1 MDLDDDIPM
10 LVDVEGKGENIGDE
24 AKPIK
29 VPITIVTGYL
39 GAGKTTLMN
48 YILNEQHG
56 KKIAVILNEFGDSA
70 DIEKSLTVNTGS
82 EQVEE
87 WLDVGN
93 GCICC
98 SVKDSGVNAIE
109 TLMDRRGAF
118 DYILLETT
126 GLADPGNLAP
136 LFWVDEG
143 LGSTIYLDGIVT
155 LVDAK
160 NILKSLNEPIPS
172 EIPSETPNQSKSY
185 SNVNTEKHEH
195 SGPHLTTAHLQVSHA
210 DVLILNKSDLVTP
223 EELEIVKERITAING
238 LAKLHVTE
246 FGATPKLEGVLLDL
260 HAYDRVD
267 FNLEEV
273 KAKGHSHLD
282 PTITTLTLTVPPLP
296 PTSTPHLDAWLR
308 SLLWDSTIPT
318 PSSTSTSTT
327 SPSPSPEIHRLKAR
341 LPLTNHTVK
350 IIQAVREI
358 FEILDDVPPSASP
371 VPESK
376 TKTDTE
382 TRFTKTRKENN
393 FLSNGNDNSN
403 TSEGEREREEEGK
416 IVLIGR
422 NIRDLEG
429 VLLESFL
436 NCVVEGNI

>member
-1 MDLDDDIPM
+1 MDVDDDIPM
-10 LVDVEGKGENIGDE
+10 LVDVEGKEVNAEEKE

-172 EIPSETPNQSKSY
+172 EIPSETPNQNKSHASADANSD
-185 SNVNTEKHEH
+185 SNEKHDH
-195 SGPHLTTAHLQVSHA
+195 SGPHLTTAHLQISHA

-238 LAKLHVTE
+238 LAKLHITE
-246 FGATPKLEGVLLDL
+246 FGATPQLEGVLLDL

-282 PTITTLTLTVPPLP
+282 PTITTLTLTTPPLS
-296 PTSTPHLDAWLR
+296 PTSLPHLDAWLR
-308 SLLWDSTIPT
+308 SLLWDSRIPSPSPS
-318 PSSTSTSTT
+318 PSSLTSSSLPHTNLSL
-327 SPSPSPEIHRLKAR
+327 PSPEIHRLKAR
-341 LPLTNHTVK
+341 LPLTNNTTK
-350 IIQAVREI
+350 IIQAVREV
-358 FEILDDVPPSASP
+358 FEILDDISPPSSLPKPTTTAEIAP
-371 VPESK
+371 PPPQNEMES
-376 TKTDTE
+376 D
-382 TRFTKTRKENN
+382 
-393 FLSNGNDNSN
+393 GNS
-403 TSEGEREREEEGK
+403 EGK

-422 NIRDLEG
+422 NIREMED

-436 NCVVEGNI
+436 NCVVEEKGC

>member
-1 MDLDDDIPM
+1 MDVDDDIPM
-10 LVDVEGKGENIGDE
+10 LVDVEGKDVNAEAKE

-109 TLMDRRGAF
+109 TLMERRGAF

-172 EIPSETPNQSKSY
+172 EIPSETPNQNKSHASTDLA
-185 SNVNTEKHEH
+185 SNPNEQHDH
-195 SGPHLTTAHLQVSHA
+195 SGPHLTTAHLQISHA
-210 DVLILNKSDLVTP
+210 DVLILNKSDLVTR

-238 LAKLHVTE
+238 LAKLHITE
-246 FGATPKLEGVLLDL
+246 FGATPQLEGVLLDL

-267 FNLEEV
+267 FNPEEV

-282 PTITTLTLTVPPLP
+282 PTITTLTLTTPPLS
-296 PTSTPHLDAWLR
+296 PTSLPHLDAWLR
-308 SLLWDSTIPT
+308 SLLWDSLIP
-318 PSSTSTSTT
+318 
-327 SPSPSPEIHRLKAR
+327 SPSPSPSPSSPSLSSSSISSPEIHRLKAR
-341 LPLTNHTVK
+341 LPLTNHTTK
-350 IIQAVREI
+350 IIQAVREV
-358 FEILDDVPPSASP
+358 FEILDDVSPPSP
-371 VPESK
+371 NPL
-376 TKTDTE
+376 TE
-382 TRFTKTRKENN
+382 TATETPPPKNEMMGSDR
-393 FLSNGNDNSN
+393 NS
-403 TSEGEREREEEGK
+403 EGK

-422 NIRDLEG
+422 NIKDLED

-436 NCVVEGNI
+436 NCVVEEKGC

>member
-56 KKIAVILNEFGDSA
+56 KKIAVILNAA

-358 FEILDDVPPSASP
+358 FEILDDVPPFASP

-429 VLLESFL
+429 ILLESFL

>member
-1 MDLDDDIPM
+1 MDVDDDIPM
-10 LVDVEGKGENIGDE
+10 LVDVEGKEVNAEEKE

-172 EIPSETPNQSKSY
+172 EIPSETPNQNKSHASAD
-185 SNVNTEKHEH
+185 SNSDPNDKHDH
-195 SGPHLTTAHLQVSHA
+195 SGPHLTTAHLQISHA

-238 LAKLHVTE
+238 LAKLHITE
-246 FGATPKLEGVLLDL
+246 FGATPQLEGVLLDL

-282 PTITTLTLTVPPLP
+282 PTITTLTLTTPPLS
-296 PTSTPHLDAWLR
+296 PTSLPHLDAWLR
-308 SLLWDSTIPT
+308 SLLWDSRIPSPSPSPST
-318 PSSTSTSTT
+318 P

-341 LPLTNHTVK
+341 LPLTNHTTK
-350 IIQAVREI
+350 IIQAVREV
-358 FEILDDVPPSASP
+358 FEILDDVSPSPAQSTTSPSPQTTTAIAPPPPQNEMQS
-371 VPESK
+371 
-376 TKTDTE
+376 D
-382 TRFTKTRKENN
+382 R
-393 FLSNGNDNSN
+393 NS
-403 TSEGEREREEEGK
+403 EGK

-422 NIRDLEG
+422 NIADMED

-436 NCVVEGNI
+436 NCVVEEKGC

>member
-1 MDLDDDIPM
+1 MDVDDDIPM
-10 LVDVEGKGENIGDE
+10 LVDVEGRDDDIGGGEEGE
-24 AKPIK
+24 KPIIK

-160 NILKSLNEPIPS
+160 NILKSLDEPTPS
-172 EIPSETPNQSKSY
+172 EIPSETPNQSKSH
-185 SNVNTEKHEH
+185 SNENDKHEH
-195 SGPHLTTAHLQVSHA
+195 SGPHLTTAHLQISHA

-223 EELEIVKERITAING
+223 EELAIVKQRITAING
-238 LAKLHVTE
+238 LARLHITE
-246 FGATPKLEGVLLDL
+246 FGATPKLDGVLLDL

-282 PTITTLTLTVPPLP
+282 PTITTLTLTTPPLP
-296 PTSTPHLDAWLR
+296 PSSIPHLDAWLR
-308 SLLWDSTIPT
+308 SLLWDSTIP
-318 PSSTSTSTT
+318 SSSS
-327 SPSPSPEIHRLKAR
+327 SPEIHRLKAR
-341 LPLTNHTVK
+341 LPLINGTTK
-350 IIQAVREI
+350 IIQAVREV
-358 FEILDDVPPSASP
+358 FEILDDPSPCEVA
-371 VPESK
+371 E
-376 TKTDTE
+376 
-382 TRFTKTRKENN
+382 KERSGGMMEMENDQNN
-393 FLSNGNDNSN
+393 
-403 TSEGEREREEEGK
+403 EGK

-422 NIRDLEG
+422 NIKDMDG

-436 NCVVEGNI
+436 NCVVEAKMC

>member
-1 MDLDDDIPM
+1 MDVDDDIPM
-10 LVDVEGKGENIGDE
+10 LVDVEGKEVNAEEKE

-70 DIEKSLTVNTGS
+70 DIEKTLTVNTGS

-160 NILKSLNEPIPS
+160 NILKSLNEPVPS
-172 EIPSETPNQSKSY
+172 EIPSETPNQNKSHASAD
-185 SNVNTEKHEH
+185 SNSDANEKHDH
-195 SGPHLTTAHLQVSHA
+195 SGPHLTTAHLQISHA

-238 LAKLHVTE
+238 LAKLHITE
-246 FGATPKLEGVLLDL
+246 FGATPQLEGVLLDL

-282 PTITTLTLTVPPLP
+282 PTITTLTLTTPPLS
-296 PTSTPHLDAWLR
+296 PTSLSHLDAWLR
-308 SLLWDSTIPT
+308 SLLWDSRIPSPS
-318 PSSTSTSTT
+318 PSSPT
-327 SPSPSPEIHRLKAR
+327 SPSLSPEIHRLKAR
-341 LPLTNHTVK
+341 LPLTNHTTK
-350 IIQAVREI
+350 IIQAVREV
-358 FEILDDVPPSASP
+358 FEILDDVSPSSP
-371 VPESK
+371 SPQSTIE
-376 TKTDTE
+376 TE
-382 TRFTKTRKENN
+382 MQSDR
-393 FLSNGNDNSN
+393 NS
-403 TSEGEREREEEGK
+403 EGK

-422 NIRDLEG
+422 NIKDMED

-436 NCVVEGNI
+436 NSVVEEKGC

>member
-1 MDLDDDIPM
+1 MDADDDIPM
-10 LVDVEGKGENIGDE
+10 LVDVEGKEVNAEAKE

-56 KKIAVILNEFGDSA
+56 KKIAVILNGIHSSP

-172 EIPSETPNQSKSY
+172 EIPSETPNQNKSHASADST
-185 SNVNTEKHEH
+185 SNEDHEH
-195 SGPHLTTAHLQVSHA
+195 SGPHLTTAHLQISHA

-223 EELEIVKERITAING
+223 EELTIVKERITAING
-238 LAKLHVTE
+238 LAKLHITE
-246 FGATPKLEGVLLDL
+246 FGATPQLEGVLLDL

-267 FNLEEV
+267 FNLDEV

-282 PTITTLTLTVPPLP
+282 PTITTLTLTTPPSPHQRPPPRRLAALPPLGLAH
-296 PTSTPHLDAWLR
+296 SILHLL
-308 SLLWDSTIPT
+308 SL
-318 PSSTSTSTT
+318 
-327 SPSPSPEIHRLKAR
+327 PEIHRLKAR
-341 LPLTNHTVK
+341 LPLTNHTTK
-350 IIQAVREI
+350 TIQAVREV
-358 FEILDDVPPSASP
+358 FEILDDVSPQTTPATTTAPPTNEM
-371 VPESK
+371 ES
-376 TKTDTE
+376 D
-382 TRFTKTRKENN
+382 
-393 FLSNGNDNSN
+393 LHS
-403 TSEGEREREEEGK
+403 EGK

-422 NIRDLEG
+422 NIKDMQD

-436 NCVVEGNI
+436 NCVVEEKGC

>member
-1 MDLDDDIPM
+1 MDVDDDIPM
-10 LVDVEGKGENIGDE
+10 LVDVEGKEVNAEEKE

-29 VPITIVTGYL
+29 VPITIVTGKFYISDWNNITNHELQGYL

-56 KKIAVILNEFGDSA
+56 KKIAVILNAA

-172 EIPSETPNQSKSY
+172 EIPSETPNQNKSHASAD
-185 SNVNTEKHEH
+185 SNSDSNEKHDH
-195 SGPHLTTAHLQVSHA
+195 SGPHLTTAHLQISHA

-238 LAKLHVTE
+238 LAKLHITE
-246 FGATPKLEGVLLDL
+246 FGATPQLEGVLLDL

-282 PTITTLTLTVPPLP
+282 PTITTLTLTTPPLS
-296 PTSTPHLDAWLR
+296 PTSLPHLDAWLR
-308 SLLWDSTIPT
+308 SLLWDSRIPSSSPLSPT
-318 PSSTSTSTT
+318 PSSL
-327 SPSPSPEIHRLKAR
+327 SPEIHRLKAR
-341 LPLTNHTVK
+341 LPLTNHTTK
-350 IIQAVREI
+350 IIQAVREV
-358 FEILDDVPPSASP
+358 FEILDDVSPPSPSP
-371 VPESK
+371 QS
-376 TKTDTE
+376 TSTTE
-382 TRFTKTRKENN
+382 ITTEIQSDR
-393 FLSNGNDNSN
+393 NS
-403 TSEGEREREEEGK
+403 EGK

-422 NIRDLEG
+422 NIKEMED

-436 NCVVEGNI
+436 NCVVEEKGC

>member
-1 MDLDDDIPM
+1 MDVDDDIPM
-10 LVDVEGKGENIGDE
+10 LVDVEGKEVNAEEKE

-29 VPITIVTGYL
+29 VPITIVTGKFYIYLRYL

-56 KKIAVILNEFGDSA
+56 KKIAVILNAA

-160 NILKSLNEPIPS
+160 NILKSLNEPISS
-172 EIPSETPNQSKSY
+172 EIPSETPNQNKSHASAD
-185 SNVNTEKHEH
+185 SNSDANEKHDH
-195 SGPHLTTAHLQVSHA
+195 SGPHLTTAHLQISHA

-238 LAKLHVTE
+238 LAKLHITE
-246 FGATPKLEGVLLDL
+246 FGATPQLEGVLLDL

-282 PTITTLTLTVPPLP
+282 PVSFDFYFLSFFPTSSTHLPLP
-296 PTSTPHLDAWLR
+296 IYSNSP
-308 SLLWDSTIPT
+308 PT
-318 PSSTSTSTT
+318 PKLN
-327 SPSPSPEIHRLKAR
+327 SPSP
-341 LPLTNHTVK
+341 
-350 IIQAVREI
+350 
-358 FEILDDVPPSASP
+358 
-371 VPESK
+371 
-376 TKTDTE
+376 
-382 TRFTKTRKENN
+382 
-393 FLSNGNDNSN
+393 
-403 TSEGEREREEEGK
+403 
-416 IVLIGR
+416 
-422 NIRDLEG
+422 
-429 VLLESFL
+429 
-436 NCVVEGNI
+436 

>member
-1 MDLDDDIPM
+1 MDVDDDIPM
-10 LVDVEGKGENIGDE
+10 LVDVEGKEVNAEEKE

-29 VPITIVTGYL
+29 VPVTIVT
-39 GAGKTTLMN
+39 
-48 YILNEQHG
+48 
-56 KKIAVILNEFGDSA
+56 EFGDSA

-172 EIPSETPNQSKSY
+172 EIPTETPNQNKSHASAD
-185 SNVNTEKHEH
+185 SNSDSNDKHDH
-195 SGPHLTTAHLQVSHA
+195 SGPHLTTAHLQISHA

-238 LAKLHVTE
+238 LAKLHITE
-246 FGATPKLEGVLLDL
+246 FGATPQLEGVLLDL

-282 PTITTLTLTVPPLP
+282 PTITTLTLTTPPLS
-296 PTSTPHLDAWLR
+296 PTSLPHLDAWLR
-308 SLLWDSTIPT
+308 SLLWDSRIPSPS
-318 PSSTSTSTT
+318 PSSP
-327 SPSPSPEIHRLKAR
+327 SPCPSPEIHRLKAR
-341 LPLTNHTVK
+341 LPLTNHTTK
-350 IIQAVREI
+350 IIQAVREV
-358 FEILDDVPPSASP
+358 FEILDDVSPSPPQSTPSP
-371 VPESK
+371 SPQSTTAIAPPPPQNEMQS
-376 TKTDTE
+376 D
-382 TRFTKTRKENN
+382 R
-393 FLSNGNDNSN
+393 NS
-403 TSEGEREREEEGK
+403 EGK

-422 NIRDLEG
+422 NITDMED

-436 NCVVEGNI
+436 NCVVEEKGC

>member
-1 MDLDDDIPM
+1 MDVDDDIPM
-10 LVDVEGKGENIGDE
+10 LVDVEGEGEEGEGKGDNIEEQE

-29 VPITIVTGYL
+29 VPITIVTG
-39 GAGKTTLMN
+39 K
-48 YILNEQHG
+48 
-56 KKIAVILNEFGDSA
+56 SA

-109 TLMDRRGAF
+109 SLMDRRGAF

-185 SNVNTEKHEH
+185 SNVNNEEHEH
-195 SGPHLTTAHLQVSHA
+195 SGPHLTTAHLQISHA

-223 EELEIVKERITAING
+223 EELEVVKERITAING
-238 LAKLHVTE
+238 LAKLHITE

-273 KAKGHSHLD
+273 KSKGHSHLD
-282 PTITTLTLTVPPLP
+282 PTITTITLTTPPLP
-296 PTSTPHLDAWLR
+296 PSSISHLDAWLR
-308 SLLWDSTIPT
+308 SLLWDSIIPSPVLGLT
-318 PSSTSTSTT
+318 TT
-327 SPSPSPEIHRLKAR
+327 SSPTTASPEIHRLKAR
-341 LPLTNHTVK
+341 LPLTNHTTK

-358 FEILDDVPPSASP
+358 FEILDDAAPSPQATEQ
-371 VPESK
+371 ESAGM
-376 TKTDTE
+376 E
-382 TRFTKTRKENN
+382 MEN
-393 FLSNGNDNSN
+393 DRNS
-403 TSEGEREREEEGK
+403 EGK

-422 NIRDLEG
+422 NIRDMEG

-436 NCVVEGNI
+436 NCVVEGKPC